1 MNQSNKMTIEEK
13 MAMRLKE
20 KNNKGTQ
27 KKEIKNESHK
37 NHKNKMENNKTDEKK
52 KNDEKQKV
60 EVVKKEKETTNKSQ
74 KIVKEEKEFKEKIKE
89 EKIELAMPAPAACGT
104 EPCDENCI
112 KKKTAKE
119 ELNKDILDEEWEAEN
134 KALDAEK
141 KEEKKQYKILG
152 IMFEITRKRYYFE
165 VVDEVEYVVG
175 DRAVVDTARG
185 KEIGLVYMAP
195 KMMEEESLV
204 LPLKPVIRKA
214 TLEDNQQFET
224 LKAEAEKANIIGK
237 EKIKKHELPMKL
249 VATEFTFDKSKLIFY
264 FTAEGRI
271 DFRNLVK
278 ELATIFK
285 LRIELRQIG
294 VRDEARI
301 LGSLGICGKELCCRI
316 YINKFDSV
324 LIKMARDQ
332 GLVINPSKIS
342 GACGRLLC
350 CIKYEYQQYADALLK
365 CPSMGQIVNVENSRG
380 KVVGINP
387 LNEYLYVDV
396 EGKGRMRLNLDE
408 VSFDKKEARKQHKSK
423 KKTPEEVAVKGL
435 EAK

>member
-1 MNQSNKMTIEEK
+1 MNKSNKMTIEEK
-13 MAMRLKE
+13 MAMRLKQ
-20 KNNKGTQ
+20 KNGKKNQ
-27 KKEIKNESHK
+27 SKEIIDENP
-37 NHKNKMENNKTDEKK
+37 KNKIESKENRTKSKPEVTRKEIIKPK
-52 KNDEKQKV
+52 KV
-60 EVVKKEKETTNKSQ
+60 E
-74 KIVKEEKEFKEKIKE
+74 KEEKKVE
-89 EKIELAMPAPAACGT
+89 EKDLAMPAPAACGT
-104 EPCDENCI
+104 EPCDENCA
-112 KKKTAKE
+112 KKKAAKE
-119 ELNKDILDEEWEAEN
+119 ELNREILDEEWEAEK
-134 KALDAEK
+134 KAAED
-141 KEEKKQYKILG
+141 KEKVEKKQYKILG

-165 VVDEVEYVVG
+165 VVDDVDYVIG

-195 KMMEEESLV
+195 KMMGEESLV

-214 TLEDNQQFET
+214 TAEDNQQFET
-224 LKAEAEKANIIGK
+224 LKAEAEKANNIGK

-365 CPSMGQIVNVENSRG
+365 CPSMGQTVNVENTRG
-380 KVVGINP
+380 RVVGINP

-423 KKTPEEVAVKGL
+423 KKTPEEAAAKGL

>member
-1 MNQSNKMTIEEK
+1 
-13 MAMRLKE
+13 
-20 KNNKGTQ
+20 
-27 KKEIKNESHK
+27 
-37 NHKNKMENNKTDEKK
+37 
-52 KNDEKQKV
+52 
-60 EVVKKEKETTNKSQ
+60 
-74 KIVKEEKEFKEKIKE
+74 
-89 EKIELAMPAPAACGT
+89 MPAPAPCGT
-104 EPCDENCI
+104 EPCDENCA
-112 KKKTAKE
+112 KKKEAKE
-119 ELNKDILDEEWEAEN
+119 ELNREILDEEWEAEK
-134 KALDAEK
+134 KAAEDK
-141 KEEKKQYKILG
+141 KKKEKKQYKILG

-165 VVDEVEYVVG
+165 VVDEVDYKIG
-175 DRAVVDTARG
+175 DRAIVDTARG

-195 KMMEEESLV
+195 KMMGEESLV

-214 TLEDNQQFET
+214 TAEDNQQFET
-224 LKAEAEKANIIGK
+224 LKAEAEKANNIGK

-365 CPSMGQIVNVENSRG
+365 CPSMGQTVNVENSKGR
-380 KVVGINP
+380 VVGINP

-423 KKTPEEVAVKGL
+423 KKTPEEAAMKGL

>member
-1 MNQSNKMTIEEK
+1 MNKSNKMSIEEK
-13 MAMRLKE
+13 MAMRLRE
-20 KNNKGTQ
+20 KNNKETQ
-27 KKEIKNESHK
+27 KKA
-37 NHKNKMENNKTDEKK
+37 EKK
-52 KNDEKQKV
+52 KPINETPKNEV
-60 EVVKKEKETTNKSQ
+60 ESKEIPKKNETKGKSEVIKKEIIKPER
-74 KIVKEEKEFKEKIKE
+74 IGKEEKVGEQD
-89 EKIELAMPAPAACGT
+89 LAMPAPAVCGT
-104 EPCDENCI
+104 EPCDENCV
-112 KKKTAKE
+112 KKKAAKD
-119 ELNKDILDEEWEAEN
+119 ELNREILDEEWEAEN
-134 KALDAEK
+134 KAAKDEK
-141 KEEKKQYKILG
+141 KKQKKQYKILG

-165 VVDEVEYVVG
+165 VVDDVDYIIG
-175 DRAVVDTARG
+175 DRVIVDTARG

-195 KMMEEESLV
+195 KMMEEDSLV

-214 TLEDNQQFET
+214 TTEDNQQFEI
-224 LKAEAEKANIIGK
+224 LKAEAEKANAIGK
-237 EKIKKHELPMKL
+237 EKIKKHDLPMKL

-301 LGSLGICGKELCCRI
+301 LGSLGICGKELCCRV

-365 CPSMGQIVNVENSRG
+365 CPSMGQTVRVENTKGR
-380 KVVGINP
+380 VVGINP

-423 KKTPEEVAVKGL
+423 KKTPEEAAAKGL

>member
-1 MNQSNKMTIEEK
+1 MSNNMTIEEK
-13 MAMRLKE
+13 MALRLKKKQE
-20 KNNKGTQ
+20 K
-27 KKEIKNESHK
+27 
-37 NHKNKMENNKTDEKK
+37 
-52 KNDEKQKV
+52 
-60 EVVKKEKETTNKSQ
+60 
-74 KIVKEEKEFKEKIKE
+74 
-89 EKIELAMPAPAACGT
+89 ELAMPAPVECGD
-104 EPCDENCI
+104 EPCDDNCEKKVEAKKELHKDVFDSTQTANNTDPVVKE
-112 KKKTAKE
+112 KKK
-119 ELNKDILDEEWEAEN
+119 
-134 KALDAEK
+134 EK
-141 KEEKKQYKILG
+141 KKQYKILG
-152 IMFEITRKRYYFE
+152 VMFEITRKRYYFE
-165 VVDEVEYVVG
+165 VLDDTTYLEG
-175 DRAVVDTARG
+175 DRVIVDTARG

-195 KMMEEESLV
+195 KLMDESMLV
-204 LPLKPVIRKA
+204 LPLKPVLKKA
-214 TLEDNQQFET
+214 SSEDNEHFET
-224 LKAEAEKANIIGK
+224 LKTEAAKANMIGK

-301 LGSLGICGKELCCRI
+301 LGSIGICGKELCCRS

-350 CIKYEYQQYADALLK
+350 CIKYEYEQYAKALLK
-365 CPSMGQIVNVENSRG
+365 CPSMGQIVMVDDKKGR
-380 KVVGINP
+380 VVGVNP

-408 VSFDKKEARKQHKSK
+408 VSFDKKEARKHHKSK
-423 KKTPEEVAVKGL
+423 KKTPEELAMKEL

>member
-1 MNQSNKMTIEEK
+1 MNKSNKMTIEEK
-13 MAMRLKE
+13 MAMRLKQ
-20 KNNKGTQ
+20 KNGKKIQ
-27 KKEIKNESHK
+27 SKEIIDENP
-37 NHKNKMENNKTDEKK
+37 KNKIESKENKTMSKPEVIRKEIIKPEKVEKK
-52 KNDEKQKV
+52 V
-60 EVVKKEKETTNKSQ
+60 
-74 KIVKEEKEFKEKIKE
+74 EEKD
-89 EKIELAMPAPAACGT
+89 LAMPAPAACGT
-104 EPCDENCI
+104 EPCDENCV
-112 KKKTAKE
+112 KKKAAKE
-119 ELNKDILDEEWEAEN
+119 ELNREILDEEWEAEK
-134 KALDAEK
+134 KAAEDK
-141 KEEKKQYKILG
+141 GKVEKKQYKILG

-165 VVDEVEYVVG
+165 VVDDVDYAIG

-195 KMMEEESLV
+195 KMMGEESLV

-214 TLEDNQQFET
+214 TAEDNQQFET
-224 LKAEAEKANIIGK
+224 LKAEAEKANNIGK

-365 CPSMGQIVNVENSRG
+365 CPSMGQTVNVENTRG
-380 KVVGINP
+380 RVVGINP

-423 KKTPEEVAVKGL
+423 KKTPEEAAAKGL

>member
-1 MNQSNKMTIEEK
+1 
-13 MAMRLKE
+13 
-20 KNNKGTQ
+20 
-27 KKEIKNESHK
+27 
-37 NHKNKMENNKTDEKK
+37 
-52 KNDEKQKV
+52 
-60 EVVKKEKETTNKSQ
+60 
-74 KIVKEEKEFKEKIKE
+74 
-89 EKIELAMPAPAACGT
+89 MPAPVVCGT
-104 EPCDENCI
+104 EPCDENCE
-112 KKKTAKE
+112 KKKVAKE
-119 ELNKDILDEEWEAEN
+119 ELNKEFLDKEWEEKN
-134 KALDAEK
+134 KKLS
-141 KEEKKQYKILG
+141 EEKSSKDKQYKILG

-165 VVDEVEYVVG
+165 VVDEINYMVG

-195 KMMEEESLV
+195 KMMSEKALV

-214 TLEDNQQFET
+214 TEDDNQQFET
-224 LKAEAEKANIIGK
+224 LKIEAEKANIIGK

-365 CPSMGQIVNVENSRG
+365 CPSMGQTVKVENTKGR
-380 KVVGINP
+380 VVGINP
-387 LNEYLYVDV
+387 LNEYLYVDI
-396 EGKGRMRLNLDE
+396 EGKGRMRVNLDE

-423 KKTPEEVAVKGL
+423 KKTPEEKAAKGL
-435 EAK
+435 EAE

>member
-1 MNQSNKMTIEEK
+1 MNKSNKMTIKEK

-20 KNNKGTQ
+20 KNKKESQKKEASKQETQ
-27 KKEIKNESHK
+27 KKEITDE
-37 NHKNKMENNKTDEKK
+37 NHKNKARNK
-52 KNDEKQKV
+52 KNDKKTRS
-60 EVVKKEKETTNKSQ
+60 EVIKKEIKKPNKSNKPK
-74 KIVKEEKEFKEKIKE
+74 KIDRKEINRE
-89 EKIELAMPAPAACGT
+89 EELAMPAPAACGT
-104 EPCDENCI
+104 EPCDENCV
-112 KKKTAKE
+112 KKKAAKE
-119 ELNKDILDEEWEAEN
+119 ELNRDILDPEWEAEN
-134 KALDAEK
+134 KAVKAEK
-141 KEEKKQYKILG
+141 KVEKKQYKILG

-165 VVDEVEYVVG
+165 VVDEVDYKIG

-214 TLEDNQQFET
+214 TPEDNHQFET

-350 CIKYEYQQYADALLK
+350 CIKYEYQQYAEALLK
-365 CPSMGQIVNVENSRG
+365 CPSMGQTVSVDNSRG

-423 KKTPEEVAVKGL
+423 KKTPEEAAMKGL

>member
-1 MNQSNKMTIEEK
+1 MSKSNKMTIEEK

-20 KNNKGTQ
+20 KKNKETQ
-27 KKEIKNESHK
+27 KKEITDESHK
-37 NHKNKMENNKTDEKK
+37 NKIENKVKNK
-52 KNDEKQKV
+52 KNDRS
-60 EVVKKEKETTNKSQ
+60 EVIKKEIIKPKKTKIVDKQEKSQ
-74 KIVKEEKEFKEKIKE
+74 DED
-89 EKIELAMPAPAACGT
+89 LAMPAPVVCGT
-104 EPCDENCI
+104 EPCYEDCL

-119 ELNKDILDEEWEAEN
+119 ELNREILDEEWEAEN
-134 KALDAEK
+134 KIINVEK
-141 KEEKKQYKILG
+141 KTGEKQYKILG

-165 VVDEVEYVVG
+165 VVDEVEYKIG

-195 KMMEEESLV
+195 KMMDEKSLV

-214 TLEDNQQFET
+214 NSEDNQQFET
-224 LKAEAEKANIIGK
+224 LKVEAQKANIIGK

-301 LGSLGICGKELCCRI
+301 LGSLGVCGKELCCRI

-365 CPSMGQIVNVENSRG
+365 CPSMGQTVNVDNSKGR
-380 KVVGINP
+380 VVGINP

-423 KKTPEEVAVKGL
+423 KKTPEETAAKGL

>member
-1 MNQSNKMTIEEK
+1 MNKSNKMTIEEK
-13 MAMRLKE
+13 MAMRLRE
-20 KNNKGTQ
+20 KNKKETPKKEITDENHKNKVENKKDDKKTRPEVE
-27 KKEIKNESHK
+27 KKEIKK
-37 NHKNKMENNKTDEKK
+37 PNKPN
-52 KNDEKQKV
+52 KQKKV
-60 EVVKKEKETTNKSQ
+60 EKTAKAEK
-74 KIVKEEKEFKEKIKE
+74 VKEE
-89 EKIELAMPAPAACGT
+89 ELSMPAPAACGT
-104 EPCDENCI
+104 EPCDENCV
-112 KKKTAKE
+112 KKKAAKE
-119 ELNKDILDEEWEAEN
+119 ELNKDVLDEKWEAEN
-134 KALDAEK
+134 KAKEEK
-141 KEEKKQYKILG
+141 VEKKQYKILG

-165 VVDEVEYVVG
+165 VVDDIDYVVG

-214 TLEDNQQFET
+214 TSEDNHQFET
-224 LKAEAEKANIIGK
+224 LKAEAEKANVIGK

-301 LGSLGICGKELCCRI
+301 LGSLGICGKELCCRV

-365 CPSMGQIVNVENSRG
+365 CPSMGQIVSVENSRG

-423 KKTPEEVAVKGL
+423 KKTPEEAAVKGL

>member
-27 KKEIKNESHK
+27 KKEIKNE
-37 NHKNKMENNKTDEKK
+37 NYKNKIENDKTDENE
-52 KNDEKQKV
+52 KNDEKQKA
-60 EVVKKEKETTNKSQ
+60 EVVKEVKEITNKPQ
-74 KIVKEEKEFKEKIKE
+74 KIVEEVKEKIKE
-89 EKIELAMPAPAACGT
+89 EEVELAMPAPAACGT
-104 EPCDENCI
+104 EPCDENCM

-119 ELNKDILDEEWEAEN
+119 ELNKDVLDEEWEAEN
-134 KALDAEK
+134 KVIETEN

-165 VVDEVEYVVG
+165 VVDEGEYVVG

-214 TLEDNQQFET
+214 TEEDNKQFET
-224 LKAEAEKANIIGK
+224 LKAEAIKANTVGK

-423 KKTPEEVAVKGL
+423 KKTPEEAAVKGL

>member
-1 MNQSNKMTIEEK
+1 MNKSNNMTIEEK

-20 KNNKGTQ
+20 KNNKKIQ
-27 KKEIKNESHK
+27 KKEAIIETPKNKIENKKNEIKNKPEII
-37 NHKNKMENNKTDEKK
+37 
-52 KNDEKQKV
+52 KV
-60 EVVKKEKETTNKSQ
+60 EKV
-74 KIVKEEKEFKEKIKE
+74 EED
-89 EKIELAMPAPAACGT
+89 LAMPAPVVCGT
-104 EPCDENCI
+104 EPCDENCE
-112 KKKTAKE
+112 KKKVAKE
-119 ELNKDILDEEWEAEN
+119 ELNREILDEEWEARN
-134 KALDAEK
+134 KEIEV
-141 KEEKKQYKILG
+141 KEEVKNKQYKILG

-165 VVDEVEYVVG
+165 VVDEIDYVVG

-195 KMMEEESLV
+195 KMMTEESLV

-214 TLEDNQQFET
+214 TTEDNQQFET
-224 LKAEAEKANIIGK
+224 LKIEAEKANIIGK

-365 CPSMGQIVNVENSRG
+365 CPSMGQTVNVENTKGR
-380 KVVGINP
+380 VVGINP

-423 KKTPEEVAVKGL
+423 KKTPEENAAKGL

>member
-1 MNQSNKMTIEEK
+1 MNKSNKMTIEEK

-20 KNNKGTQ
+20 KNKKETQ
-27 KKEIKNESHK
+27 KKAEKKEAIDKTP
-37 NHKNKMENNKTDEKK
+37 KNKVESKEIPK
-52 KNDEKQKV
+52 KN
-60 EVVKKEKETTNKSQ
+60 
-74 KIVKEEKEFKEKIKE
+74 KIKSESEIIKPERVEKAEKVGE
-89 EKIELAMPAPAACGT
+89 EDLAMPAPAVCGT
-104 EPCDENCI
+104 EPCDENCA
-112 KKKTAKE
+112 KKKAAKD
-119 ELNKDILDEEWEAEN
+119 ELNKEILDEEWEAEN
-134 KALDAEK
+134 KAGKDK
-141 KEEKKQYKILG
+141 KKVEKKQYKILG

-165 VVDEVEYVVG
+165 VVDEVDYIIG

-195 KMMEEESLV
+195 KMMGEESLV

-214 TLEDNQQFET
+214 TAEDSQQFET
-224 LKAEAEKANIIGK
+224 LKAEAEKANGIGK

-365 CPSMGQIVNVENSRG
+365 CPSMGQTVRVENTKGR
-380 KVVGINP
+380 VVGINP

>member
-1 MNQSNKMTIEEK
+1 MNKSNKMTIEEK

-27 KKEIKNESHK
+27 KKEIINE
-37 NHKNKMENNKTDEKK
+37 NPKNKIESKENKTKSKPEVTRKEIIKPEKP
-52 KNDEKQKV
+52 EKV
-60 EVVKKEKETTNKSQ
+60 EKVC
-74 KIVKEEKEFKEKIKE
+74 EED
-89 EKIELAMPAPAACGT
+89 LAMPAPAACGT
-104 EPCDENCI
+104 EPCDENCA
-112 KKKTAKE
+112 KQKAAKE
-119 ELNKDILDEEWEAEN
+119 ELNREILDEEWEAEK
-134 KALDAEK
+134 KAE
-141 KEEKKQYKILG
+141 EVEKKQYKILG

-165 VVDEVEYVVG
+165 VVDDVDYAIG

-195 KMMEEESLV
+195 KMMGEESLV

-214 TLEDNQQFET
+214 TAGDNQQFET
-224 LKAEAEKANIIGK
+224 LKAEAEKANNIGK

-365 CPSMGQIVNVENSRG
+365 CPSMGQTVNVGNTKGR
-380 KVVGINP
+380 VVGINP

-423 KKTPEEVAVKGL
+423 KKTPEEAAAKGL

>member
-1 MNQSNKMTIEEK
+1 MNKSNKMTIEEK
-13 MAMRLKE
+13 MAMRLRE
-20 KNNKGTQ
+20 KNKKETPKKEITDENHKNKVENKKDDKKTRPEVE
-27 KKEIKNESHK
+27 KKEIKK
-37 NHKNKMENNKTDEKK
+37 PNKPN
-52 KNDEKQKV
+52 KQKKV
-60 EVVKKEKETTNKSQ
+60 EKTAKAEK
-74 KIVKEEKEFKEKIKE
+74 VKEE
-89 EKIELAMPAPAACGT
+89 ELSMPAPAACGT
-104 EPCDENCI
+104 EPCDENCV
-112 KKKTAKE
+112 KKKAAKE
-119 ELNKDILDEEWEAEN
+119 ELNKDVLDEKWEAEN
-134 KALDAEK
+134 KAKEEK
-141 KEEKKQYKILG
+141 VEKKQYKILG

-165 VVDEVEYVVG
+165 VVDDIDYVVG

-214 TLEDNQQFET
+214 TSEDNHQFET
-224 LKAEAEKANIIGK
+224 LKAEAEKANVIGK

-301 LGSLGICGKELCCRI
+301 LGSLGICGKELCCRV

-365 CPSMGQIVNVENSRG
+365 CPSMGQTVSVENSRG

-423 KKTPEEVAVKGL
+423 KKTPEEAAVKGL

>member
-1 MNQSNKMTIEEK
+1 MNDPSQN
-13 MAMRLKE
+13 RKE
-20 KNNKGTQ
+20 K
-27 KKEIKNESHK
+27 
-37 NHKNKMENNKTDEKK
+37 
-52 KNDEKQKV
+52 V
-60 EVVKKEKETTNKSQ
+60 E
-74 KIVKEEKEFKEKIKE
+74 IKE
-89 EKIELAMPAPAACGT
+89 EKHIIKEITTSGIEEVAMSAPTQCGVD
-104 EPCDENCI
+104 PCDEDCI
-112 KKKTAKE
+112 KKKSAKE
-119 ELNKDILDEEWEAEN
+119 ELAKDVFDE
-134 KALDAEK
+134 KITAEK
-141 KEEKKQYKILG
+141 KVEEEKEKKQYKILG
-152 IMFEITRKRYYFE
+152 IMFETTRKRYYFE
-165 VVDEVEYVVG
+165 VVDEVNYIVN
-175 DRAVVDTARG
+175 DRVIVDTARG

-195 KMMEEESLV
+195 KLMDEKTLV
-204 LPLKPVIRKA
+204 LPLKPVLRKA
-214 TLEDNQQFET
+214 TIEDIQQSET
-224 LKAEAEKANIIGK
+224 LKKEAEKANNIAK

-301 LGSLGICGKELCCRI
+301 LGSIGICGKELCCRS

-365 CPSMGQIVNVENSRG
+365 CPSMGQTVRVENSKGR
-380 KVVGINP
+380 VVGINP

-396 EGKGRMRLNLDE
+396 EGKGRMRLKLDE

-423 KKTPEEVAVKGL
+423 KKTLEEVAVKGL
-435 EAK
+435 EEK

>member
-1 MNQSNKMTIEEK
+1 MNKSNKMTIEEK
-13 MAMRLKE
+13 MAMRLRE
-20 KNNKGTQ
+20 KNKKETPKKEITDENHKNKVENKKDDKKTRPEVE
-27 KKEIKNESHK
+27 KKEIKK
-37 NHKNKMENNKTDEKK
+37 PNKPN
-52 KNDEKQKV
+52 KQKKV
-60 EVVKKEKETTNKSQ
+60 EKTAKAEK
-74 KIVKEEKEFKEKIKE
+74 VKEE
-89 EKIELAMPAPAACGT
+89 ELSMPAPAACGT
-104 EPCDENCI
+104 EPCDENCV
-112 KKKTAKE
+112 KKKAAKE
-119 ELNKDILDEEWEAEN
+119 ELNKDVLDEKWEAEN
-134 KALDAEK
+134 KAKEEK
-141 KEEKKQYKILG
+141 VEKKQYKILG

-165 VVDEVEYVVG
+165 VVDDIDYVVG
-175 DRAVVDTARG
+175 DRAIVDTARG

-214 TLEDNQQFET
+214 TSEDNHQFET
-224 LKAEAEKANIIGK
+224 LKAEAEKANVIGK

-301 LGSLGICGKELCCRI
+301 LGSLGICGKELCCRV

-365 CPSMGQIVNVENSRG
+365 CPSMGQTVSVENSRG

-423 KKTPEEVAVKGL
+423 KKTPEEAAVKGL

>member
-1 MNQSNKMTIEEK
+1 MDKSNKMTIEEK

-20 KNNKGTQ
+20 KN
-27 KKEIKNESHK
+27 
-37 NHKNKMENNKTDEKK
+37 KNKMPKKEEVDKAPKDK
-52 KNDEKQKV
+52 KNEV
-60 EVVKKEKETTNKSQ
+60 EIKS
-74 KIVKEEKEFKEKIKE
+74 KIVKPKVEIPKKEEIKQEVIKPKKE
-89 EKIELAMPAPAACGT
+89 EKIIEEDLAMPAPVACGT
-104 EPCDENCI
+104 EPCDENCA
-112 KKKTAKE
+112 KKIAAKE
-119 ELNKDILDEEWEAEN
+119 ELNREILDEKWEAEN
-134 KALDAEK
+134 KELEKAEK
-141 KEEKKQYKILG
+141 KEKKQYKILG

-165 VVDEVEYVVG
+165 VVDEVNYIVG

-195 KMMEEESLV
+195 KMMKEESLV

-214 TLEDNQQFET
+214 TAEDNHQFET
-224 LKAEAEKANIIGK
+224 LKAEAEKANNIGK

-365 CPSMGQIVNVENSRG
+365 CPSMGQTVNVDNSKGR
-380 KVVGINP
+380 VVGINP

-423 KKTPEEVAVKGL
+423 KKTPEEAAAKGL

>member
-1 MNQSNKMTIEEK
+1 MNKSNKMTIEEK

-20 KNNKGTQ
+20 KNSKKNLSREIIDETPKDKVENKKNEAKSKSEPV
-27 KKEIKNESHK
+27 KKEIVKPEII
-37 NHKNKMENNKTDEKK
+37 
-52 KNDEKQKV
+52 
-60 EVVKKEKETTNKSQ
+60 KKEKK
-74 KIVKEEKEFKEKIKE
+74 VEEED
-89 EKIELAMPAPAACGT
+89 LAMPAPAPCGT
-104 EPCDENCI
+104 EPCDENCA
-112 KKKTAKE
+112 KKKEAKE
-119 ELNKDILDEEWEAEN
+119 ELNREILDEEWEAEK
-134 KALDAEK
+134 KAAEDK
-141 KEEKKQYKILG
+141 KKKEKKQYKILG

-165 VVDEVEYVVG
+165 VVDEVDYKIG
-175 DRAVVDTARG
+175 DRAIVDTARG

-195 KMMEEESLV
+195 KMMGEESLV

-214 TLEDNQQFET
+214 TAEDNQQFET
-224 LKAEAEKANIIGK
+224 LKAEAEKANNIGK

-365 CPSMGQIVNVENSRG
+365 CPSMGQTVNVENSKGR
-380 KVVGINP
+380 VVGINP

-423 KKTPEEVAVKGL
+423 KKTPEEAAMKGL

>member
-1 MNQSNKMTIEEK
+1 MNNKSNKMTIEEK
-13 MAMRLKE
+13 MAMRLK
-20 KNNKGTQ
+20 
-27 KKEIKNESHK
+27 KKKKRKEVIEETT
-37 NHKNKMENNKTDEKK
+37 KNKIEII
-52 KNDEKQKV
+52 EKQIIKP
-60 EVVKKEKETTNKSQ
+60 E
-74 KIVKEEKEFKEKIKE
+74 KIVEED
-89 EKIELAMPAPAACGT
+89 LSMPAPEICGI
-104 EPCDENCI
+104 EPCDENCE
-112 KKKTAKE
+112 KKKVAKE
-119 ELNKDILDEEWEAEN
+119 ELNRDILDKEW
-134 KALDAEK
+134 KKEK
-141 KEEKKQYKILG
+141 KMKNRQYKILG

-165 VVDEVEYVVG
+165 VVDEVNYIVG

-195 KMMEEESLV
+195 KMMSEEALV

-214 TLEDNQQFET
+214 TEEDNQQFEI
-224 LKAEAEKANIIGK
+224 LRIEAEKANTIGK

-365 CPSMGQIVNVENSRG
+365 CPSMGQIVNVENTKGR
-380 KVVGINP
+380 VVGINP

-396 EGKGRMRLNLDE
+396 EGKGRIRLNLDE

-423 KKTPEEVAVKGL
+423 KKTPEEKAVKGL
-435 EAK
+435 EAE

>member
-1 MNQSNKMTIEEK
+1 MTIEEK
-13 MAMRLKE
+13 MALRLKE
-20 KNNKGTQ
+20 KNQVIT
-27 KKEIKNESHK
+27 KKHEIKNV
-37 NHKNKMENNKTDEKK
+37 KK
-52 KNDEKQKV
+52 KV
-60 EVVKKEKETTNKSQ
+60 EEVQELP
-74 KIVKEEKEFKEKIKE
+74 KEEK
-89 EKIELAMPAPAACGT
+89 LAMEAPTECGD
-104 EPCDENCI
+104 EPCNEECS
-112 KKKTAKE
+112 KKVEAKK
-119 ELNKDILDEEWEAEN
+119 ELHKDIVE
-134 KALDAEK
+134 EK
-141 KEEKKQYKILG
+141 KEPKKNKKHKILG
-152 IMFEITRKRYYFE
+152 VMFEITRKRYYFE
-165 VVDEVEYVVG
+165 VLDDTTYLEG
-175 DRAVVDTARG
+175 DRVIVDTARG

-195 KMMEEESLV
+195 KLMDESMLV
-204 LPLKPVIRKA
+204 LPLKPVLKKA
-214 TLEDNQQFET
+214 SSEDNEHFEN
-224 LKAEAEKANIIGK
+224 LKIEAGKANMIGK

-301 LGSLGICGKELCCRI
+301 LGSIGICGKELCCRS

-350 CIKYEYQQYADALLK
+350 CIKYEYEQYAKALLK
-365 CPSMGQIVNVENSRG
+365 CPSMGQTVRVEESKGR
-380 KVVGINP
+380 VVGINP

-408 VSFDKKEARKQHKSK
+408 VSFDKKEARKHHKSK
-423 KKTPEEVAVKGL
+423 KKTPEELAMKDL

>member
-27 KKEIKNESHK
+27 KKEIKNE
-37 NHKNKMENNKTDEKK
+37 NYKNKIENDKTDENE
-52 KNDEKQKV
+52 KNVEKQKA
-60 EVVKKEKETTNKSQ
+60 EVVKEVKEITNKPQ
-74 KIVKEEKEFKEKIKE
+74 KIVEEVKEKIKE
-89 EKIELAMPAPAACGT
+89 EEVELAMPAPAACGT
-104 EPCDENCI
+104 EPCDENCM
-112 KKKTAKE
+112 KKKMAKE
-119 ELNKDILDEEWEAEN
+119 ELNKDVLDEEWEAEN
-134 KALDAEK
+134 KVIETEN

-165 VVDEVEYVVG
+165 VVDEGEYVVG

-214 TLEDNQQFET
+214 TEEDNKQFET
-224 LKAEAEKANIIGK
+224 LKAEAIKANTVGK

-423 KKTPEEVAVKGL
+423 KKTPEEAAVKGL

>member
-1 MNQSNKMTIEEK
+1 MNKSNKMTIEEK
-13 MAMRLKE
+13 MAMRLRE
-20 KNNKGTQ
+20 KNKKENP
-27 KKEIKNESHK
+27 KKEITDESHK
-37 NHKNKMENNKTDEKK
+37 NKAENK
-52 KNDEKQKV
+52 KNDKKSKP
-60 EVVKKEKETTNKSQ
+60 EVVKKEMKKPNKPNKSN
-74 KIVKEEKEFKEKIKE
+74 KPNKPKKVEKAEKVKEE
-89 EKIELAMPAPAACGT
+89 ELAMPAPAACGT
-104 EPCDENCI
+104 EPCDENCV
-112 KKKTAKE
+112 KKKAAKE
-119 ELNKDILDEEWEAEN
+119 ELNRDILDEEWEAEN
-134 KALDAEK
+134 KAADAK
-141 KEEKKQYKILG
+141 KKVEKKQYKILG

-165 VVDEVEYVVG
+165 VVDEVEYAVG

-195 KMMEEESLV
+195 KMMGEESLV

-214 TLEDNQQFET
+214 TPEDNHQFET

-301 LGSLGICGKELCCRI
+301 LGSLGICEKELCCRI

-350 CIKYEYQQYADALLK
+350 CIKYEYQQYAEALLK
-365 CPSMGQIVNVENSRG
+365 CPSMGQTVSVENSRG

-423 KKTPEEVAVKGL
+423 KKTPEEAAVKGL

>member
-1 MNQSNKMTIEEK
+1 MNNSNKMTIEEK

-27 KKEIKNESHK
+27 KKENTDRSD
-37 NHKNKMENNKTDEKK
+37 KNKDNNKEKNKTKTNDKLEVLEKEKRKPEKIKIVEKK
-52 KNDEKQKV
+52 EEIKDKV
-60 EVVKKEKETTNKSQ
+60 EV
-74 KIVKEEKEFKEKIKE
+74 KIKE
-89 EKIELAMPAPAACGT
+89 EELAMPAPTECGE
-104 EPCDENCI
+104 EPCEDNCP
-112 KKKTAKE
+112 KKEAAKQ
-119 ELNKDILDEEWEAEN
+119 ELNREILDEKWQG
-134 KALDAEK
+134 EK
-141 KEEKKQYKILG
+141 EIIDVEKEEEKKQYKILG
-152 IMFEITRKRYYFE
+152 VMFEITRKRYYFE
-165 VVDEVEYVVG
+165 VIDEIDYIIG
-175 DRAVVDTARG
+175 DRVIVDTARG

-195 KMMEEESLV
+195 KMMVEESLV

-214 TLEDNQQFET
+214 TPEDNKQFET
-224 LKAEAEKANIIGK
+224 LKLEAEKANAIGK

-365 CPSMGQIVNVENSRG
+365 CPSMGQIVNVDKSRG
-380 KVVGINP
+380 RVVGINP

-408 VSFDKKEARKQHKSK
+408 VSFDKKEAIKQHKSN

>member
-1 MNQSNKMTIEEK
+1 MNKSNKMTIEEK
-13 MAMRLKE
+13 MAMRLRE
-20 KNNKGTQ
+20 KNKKETQ
-27 KKEIKNESHK
+27 KKETAGGSHK
-37 NHKNKMENNKTDEKK
+37 NKAENKEYK
-52 KNDEKQKV
+52 KNDKKSKS
-60 EVVKKEKETTNKSQ
+60 EVVKKEIKKPKKPNKPK
-74 KIVKEEKEFKEKIKE
+74 KIEKVKEE
-89 EKIELAMPAPAACGT
+89 ELSMPAPAACGT
-104 EPCDENCI
+104 EPCDDNCV
-112 KKKTAKE
+112 KKKAAKE
-119 ELNKDILDEEWEAEN
+119 ELNRDILEPEWEAEN
-134 KALDAEK
+134 KAKNPK
-141 KEEKKQYKILG
+141 KKEKKQYKILG

-165 VVDEVEYVVG
+165 VVDEVDYKIG

-195 KMMEEESLV
+195 KMMGEESLV

-214 TLEDNQQFET
+214 TPEDNHQFET

-350 CIKYEYQQYADALLK
+350 CIKYEYQQYAEALLK
-365 CPSMGQIVNVENSRG
+365 CPSMGQTVSVENSRG

-423 KKTPEEVAVKGL
+423 KKTPEEAAVKGL